1 MVNTNEKPFYHQF
14 EEKHHSE
21 STETGTAACRTDII
35 IHHKDTLERS
45 LPKGIMVKVYDQDGG
60 VSYGEIDENGDS
72 HHIGVKCGLISWQ
85 LMRGPD
91 TAPKYDR
98 HKKDGRQLTD
108 KDEQAFFNDSDGY
121 VLIKAN
127 DEKTK
132 DPRLQLAKPLKVFV
146 SVNITKVKAIYLPP
160 PILLNLRFRQHGK
173 ASLSAAQIQQIKDDG
188 GTATLFIHGYNVSLG
203 HIGKFPQAEDFGEIP
218 EYSNLPPSEQI
229 QRPYLHYG
237 NKEMEKLAN
246 VIISKKLRSIEEDP
260 GDVRIEQAY
269 KEADL
274 KVNGHKALG
283 WFPHVEYYLNLAA
296 SGKLNSDEPFTDW
309 EKYHRIVGVTWS
321 GSVDPSM
328 VFFRAEMYANE
339 SGRELAKVLIELF
352 NQGIKVNI
360 ITHSLGARVALSALN
375 ILGDFDGAYNEKID
389 NLIMW
394 EAAVADNSIT
404 NKYTR
409 VKNPVAMELFPYAH
423 KTVKYIRVLYSQE
436 DGVLDGDSRGGDQE
450 YTGLIGGAYPM
461 KYSSLANTTGAL
473 KDYYYKLN
481 LIGEYYETVEQL
493 RRNVLIHRGSLNQ
506 DDIAEYNNIENTAK
520 GREIKQKIEKLLLEE
535 ANDVSS
541 DLEKPLNYLK
551 PWSHYRRFRPEDEY
565 FKHIINVLTYQVF
578 NNWTVYIKDM
588 WVRPALGHQGNRLS
602 VLSIMGKDDK
612 PLPEYHKKELFDKF
626 IADNTRKA
634 NESGENKKFWFQ
646 DQSNYFISHSAM
658 REWEWKALDTQKVFP
673 DIYKESYKGR
683 IIDEWINEKSNFGRY
698 KK

>member
-1 MVNTNEKPFYHQF
+1 MANTTTQPFYHQF
-14 EEKHHSE
+14 EEAHRSE
-21 STETGTAACRTDII
+21 STKTGTAACRTNII
-35 IHHKDTLERS
+35 IHHKDTLDRP
-45 LPKGIMVKVYDQDGG
+45 LPAGIMVKVYDQDGG
-60 VSYGEIDENGDS
+60 VSYGEIDKNGDS
-72 HHIGVKCGLISWQ
+72 HHLSVKCGLISWQ

-160 PILLNLRFRQHGK
+160 PILLNLRFRQNSK
-173 ASLSAAQIQQIKDDG
+173 AGLSSKQLQQIEKDG
-188 GTATLFIHGYNVSLG
+188 KTATLFIHGYNVSLG
-203 HIGKFPQAEDFGEIP
+203 HIGKFPQAKDFGNLP
-218 EYSNLPPSEQI
+218 EYSNLPPAEQV
-229 QRPYLHYG
+229 QRPYLHYDNEAIG
-237 NKEMEKLAN
+237 QLVRK
-246 VIISKKLRSIEEDP
+246 VIL
-260 GDVRIEQAY
+260 EQA
-269 KEADL
+269 KEDEEIHLERIYNEIDL
-274 KVNGHKALG
+274 KVNSHKALG

-309 EKYHRIVGVTWS
+309 EKYHRIIGVTWS

-339 SGRELAKVLIELF
+339 AGRELAKVLIELF
-352 NQGIKVNI
+352 NKGIKVNI

-375 ILGDFDGAYNEKID
+375 ILGDFDGAYDEKID

-481 LIGEYYETVEQL
+481 LIGKYYETVEQL

-520 GREIKQKIEKLLLEE
+520 GREIKQKIEKLLVEE
-535 ANDVSS
+535 ANKVSS

-565 FKHIINVLTYQVF
+565 FKHIIDVLTYQVF
-578 NNWTVYIKDM
+578 NNWTIYIKNM
-588 WVRPALGHQGNRLS
+588 WVRSALGHQGNRLS
-602 VLSIMGKDDK
+602 VRGIGFKN
-612 PLPEYHKKELFDKF
+612 KELSKRQQEEGFDKF
-626 IADNTRKA
+626 IADNTS
-634 NESGENKKFWFQ
+634 NNGENKKFWFW

-658 REWEWKALDTQKVFP
+658 REWEWKALDSQKVFP
-673 DIYKESYKGR
+673 DIYKESYKNQ
-683 IIDEWINEKSNFGRY
+683 IIDRWIKKNSNFGRY
-698 KK
+698 

>member
-1 MVNTNEKPFYHQF
+1 MANTTTQPFYHQF
-14 EEKHHSE
+14 EEAHRSE
-21 STETGTAACRTDII
+21 STKMGTAACRTNII
-35 IHHKDTLERS
+35 IHHKDTLDRP
-45 LPKGIMVKVYDQDGG
+45 LPAGIMVKVYDQDGG
-60 VSYGEIDENGDS
+60 VSYGEIDKNGDS
-72 HHIGVKCGLISWQ
+72 HHLSVKCGLISWQ

-146 SVNITKVKAIYLPP
+146 SVNAKEVKAIYLPP
-160 PILLNLRFRQHGK
+160 PILLNLRFRQN
-173 ASLSAAQIQQIKDDG
+173 SETRLSTKQLEQIKKDG
-188 GTATLFIHGYNVSLG
+188 NTATLFIHGYNVSLG
-203 HIGKFPQAEDFGEIP
+203 HIGKFPQSEDFGELP
-218 EYSNLPPSEQI
+218 EYSNLPPSDQV
-229 QRPYLHYG
+229 QRPYLHYD
-237 NKEMEKLAN
+237 NKAIGQLATN
-246 VIISKKLRSIEEDP
+246 TLL
-260 GDVRIEQAY
+260 EQA
-269 KEADL
+269 KEDDNIYVKHIYDEVDL

-296 SGKLNSDEPFTDW
+296 SGKLNYDDPFTDW
-309 EKYHRIVGVTWS
+309 DKYHRIIGVTWS

-339 SGRELAKVLIELF
+339 AGRELAKVLIELF
-352 NQGIKVNI
+352 NEGIKANI

-394 EAAVADNSIT
+394 EAAVADNAIT
-404 NKYTR
+404 DTYTR

-423 KTVKYIRVLYSQE
+423 KTVKYLRVLYSQE
-436 DGVLDGDSRGGDQE
+436 DGVLDGDSRGGDKE

-481 LIGEYYETVEQL
+481 LIGEYYENIEQL

-506 DDIAEYNNIENTAK
+506 DDIAEYNNIENTVK
-520 GREIKQKIEKLLLEE
+520 GREIKQKIEKLLMEE

-541 DLEKPLNYLK
+541 DLKKPLNYLK

-565 FKHIINVLTYQVF
+565 FKHIIDVLTYQVF

-602 VLSIMGKDDK
+602 VLNIMGKDDK
-612 PLPEYHKKELFDKF
+612 PLSEYHKKELFDKF

-634 NESGENKKFWFQ
+634 NESGKNKKFWFW

>member
-1 MVNTNEKPFYHQF
+1 
-14 EEKHHSE
+14 
-21 STETGTAACRTDII
+21 
-35 IHHKDTLERS
+35 
-45 LPKGIMVKVYDQDGG
+45 
-60 VSYGEIDENGDS
+60 
-72 HHIGVKCGLISWQ
+72 
-85 LMRGPD
+85 
-91 TAPKYDR
+91 
-98 HKKDGRQLTD
+98 
-108 KDEQAFFNDSDGY
+108 
-121 VLIKAN
+121 
-127 DEKTK
+127 
-132 DPRLQLAKPLKVFV
+132 
-146 SVNITKVKAIYLPP
+146 
-160 PILLNLRFRQHGK
+160 
-173 ASLSAAQIQQIKDDG
+173 
-188 GTATLFIHGYNVSLG
+188 
-203 HIGKFPQAEDFGEIP
+203 
-218 EYSNLPPSEQI
+218 
-229 QRPYLHYG
+229 
-237 NKEMEKLAN
+237 MEKLAN

-309 EKYHRIVGVTWS
+309 EKYHQIVGVTWS

-423 KTVKYIRVLYSQE
+423 KTVKYLRVLYSQE

-481 LIGEYYETVEQL
+481 LIGKYYETVEQL

-520 GREIKQKIEKLLLEE
+520 GREIKQKIEKLLVEE
-535 ANDVSS
+535 ANKVSS

-565 FKHIINVLTYQVF
+565 FKHIIDVLTYQVF
-578 NNWTVYIKDM
+578 NNWTIYIKNM
-588 WVRPALGHQGNRLS
+588 WVRSALGHQGNRLS
-602 VLSIMGKDDK
+602 VRGIGFKN
-612 PLPEYHKKELFDKF
+612 KELSKRQQEEGFDKF
-626 IADNTRKA
+626 IADNTS
-634 NESGENKKFWFQ
+634 NNGENKKFWFW

-658 REWEWKALDTQKVFP
+658 REWEWKALDSQKVFP
-673 DIYKESYKGR
+673 DIYKESYKNQ
-683 IIDEWINEKSNFGRY
+683 IIDRWIKKNSNFGRY
-698 KK
+698 

>member
-1 MVNTNEKPFYHQF
+1 MANTTTQPFYHQF
-14 EEKHHSE
+14 EEAHRSE
-21 STETGTAACRTDII
+21 STKTGTAACRTNII
-35 IHHKDTLERS
+35 IHHKDTLDRP
-45 LPKGIMVKVYDQDGG
+45 LPAGIMVKVYDQDGG
-60 VSYGEIDENGDS
+60 VSYGEIDKNGDS
-72 HHIGVKCGLISWQ
+72 HHLRVKCGLISWQ

-160 PILLNLRFRQHGK
+160 PILLNLRFRQNSK
-173 ASLSAAQIQQIKDDG
+173 AGLSSKQLQQIEKDG
-188 GTATLFIHGYNVSLG
+188 KTATLFIHGYNVSLG
-203 HIGKFPQAEDFGEIP
+203 HIGKFPQAKDFGNLP
-218 EYSNLPPSEQI
+218 EYSNLPPAEQV
-229 QRPYLHYG
+229 QRPYLHYDNEAIG
-237 NKEMEKLAN
+237 QLVRK
-246 VIISKKLRSIEEDP
+246 VIL
-260 GDVRIEQAY
+260 EQA
-269 KEADL
+269 KEDEEIHLERIYNEIDL

-309 EKYHRIVGVTWS
+309 EKYHRIIGVTWS

-339 SGRELAKVLIELF
+339 AGRELAKVLIELF
-352 NQGIKVNI
+352 NKGIKVNI

-375 ILGDFDGAYNEKID
+375 ILGDFDGAYDEKID

-481 LIGEYYETVEQL
+481 LIGKYYETVEQL

-520 GREIKQKIEKLLLEE
+520 GREIKQKIEKLLVEE
-535 ANDVSS
+535 ANKVSS

-565 FKHIINVLTYQVF
+565 FKHIIDVLTYQVF
-578 NNWTVYIKDM
+578 NNWTIYIKNM
-588 WVRPALGHQGNRLS
+588 WVRSALGHQGNRLS
-602 VLSIMGKDDK
+602 VRGIGFKN
-612 PLPEYHKKELFDKF
+612 KELSKRQQEEGFDKF
-626 IADNTRKA
+626 IADNTS
-634 NESGENKKFWFQ
+634 NNGENKKFWFW

-658 REWEWKALDTQKVFP
+658 REWEWKALDSQKVFP
-673 DIYKESYKGR
+673 DIYKESYKNQ
-683 IIDEWINEKSNFGRY
+683 IIDRWIKKNSNFGRY
-698 KK
+698 

>member
-72 HHIGVKCGLISWQ
+72 HHLSVKCGLISWQ
-85 LMRGPD
+85 LMRDPD
-91 TAPKYDR
+91 TAPKYDQ

-127 DEKTK
+127 DEKTE

-146 SVNITKVKAIYLPP
+146 SVNAKEVNAIYLPP
-160 PILLNLRFRQHGK
+160 PILLNLRFRQN
-173 ASLSAAQIQQIKDDG
+173 SETRLSTKQLEQIKKDG
-188 GTATLFIHGYNVSLG
+188 NTATLFIHGYNVSLG
-203 HIGKFPQAEDFGEIP
+203 HIGKFPQSEDFGELP
-218 EYSNLPPSEQI
+218 EYSNLPPSDQI
-229 QRPYLHYG
+229 QRPYLHYD
-237 NKEMEKLAN
+237 NKAIGQLAKN
-246 VIISKKLRSIEEDP
+246 TLL
-260 GDVRIEQAY
+260 EQA
-269 KEADL
+269 KEDDNIYVKHIYDEVDL

-296 SGKLNSDEPFTDW
+296 SGKLNYDDPFTDW
-309 EKYHRIVGVTWS
+309 DKYHRIIGVTWS

-339 SGRELAKVLIELF
+339 AGRELAKVLIELF
-352 NQGIKVNI
+352 NEGINVNI

-394 EAAVADNSIT
+394 EAAVADNAIT
-404 NKYTR
+404 DTYTR

-423 KTVKYIRVLYSQE
+423 KTVKYLRVLYSQE
-436 DGVLDGDSRGGDQE
+436 DGVLDGDSRGGDKE

-481 LIGEYYETVEQL
+481 LIGEYYENIEQL

-506 DDIAEYNNIENTAK
+506 DDIAEYNNIENTVK
-520 GREIKQKIEKLLLEE
+520 GREIKQKIEKLLVEE

-541 DLEKPLNYLK
+541 DLKKPLNYLK

-565 FKHIINVLTYQVF
+565 FKHIIDVLTYQVF

-602 VLSIMGKDDK
+602 VLSIMGKDDE

-673 DIYKESYKGR
+673 NIYKESYKGR

>member
-1 MVNTNEKPFYHQF
+1 MANTTTQPFYHQF
-14 EEKHHSE
+14 EEAHRSE
-21 STETGTAACRTDII
+21 STKMGTAACRTNII
-35 IHHKDTLERS
+35 IHHKDTLDRP
-45 LPKGIMVKVYDQDGG
+45 LPAGIMVKVYDQDGG
-60 VSYGEIDENGDS
+60 VSYGEIDKNGDS
-72 HHIGVKCGLISWQ
+72 HHLSVKCGLISWQ

-98 HKKDGRQLTD
+98 HKKDGRHLTD

-146 SVNITKVKAIYLPP
+146 SVNAKEVKAIYLPP
-160 PILLNLRFRQHGK
+160 PILLNLRFRQN
-173 ASLSAAQIQQIKDDG
+173 SETRLSTKQLEQIKKDG
-188 GTATLFIHGYNVSLG
+188 NTATLFIHGYNVSLG
-203 HIGKFPQAEDFGEIP
+203 HIGKFPQSEDFGELP
-218 EYSNLPPSEQI
+218 EYSNLPPSDQV
-229 QRPYLHYG
+229 QRPYLHYD
-237 NKEMEKLAN
+237 NKAIGQLATN
-246 VIISKKLRSIEEDP
+246 TLL
-260 GDVRIEQAY
+260 EQA
-269 KEADL
+269 KEDDNIYVKHIYDEVDL

-296 SGKLNSDEPFTDW
+296 SGKLNYDDPFTDW
-309 EKYHRIVGVTWS
+309 DKYHRIIGVTWS

-339 SGRELAKVLIELF
+339 AGRELAKVLIELF
-352 NQGIKVNI
+352 NEGIKVNI

-394 EAAVADNSIT
+394 EAAVADNAIT
-404 NKYTR
+404 DTYTR

-423 KTVKYIRVLYSQE
+423 KTVKYLRVLYSQE
-436 DGVLDGDSRGGDQE
+436 DGVLDGDSRGGDKE

-481 LIGEYYETVEQL
+481 LIGEYYENIEQL

-506 DDIAEYNNIENTAK
+506 DDIAEYNNIENTVK
-520 GREIKQKIEKLLLEE
+520 GREIKQKIEKLLMEE

-541 DLEKPLNYLK
+541 DLKKPLNYLI

-565 FKHIINVLTYQVF
+565 FKHIIDVLTYQVF

-602 VLSIMGKDDK
+602 VLNIMGKDDK
-612 PLPEYHKKELFDKF
+612 PLSEYHKKELFDKF

-634 NESGENKKFWFQ
+634 NESGKNKKFWFW

>member
-1 MVNTNEKPFYHQF
+1 MANTTTQPFYHQF
-14 EEKHHSE
+14 EEAHRSE
-21 STETGTAACRTDII
+21 STKMGTAACRTNII
-35 IHHKDTLERS
+35 IHHKDTLDRP
-45 LPKGIMVKVYDQDGG
+45 LPAGIMVKVYDQDGG
-60 VSYGEIDENGDS
+60 VSYGEIDKNGDS
-72 HHIGVKCGLISWQ
+72 HHLSVKCGLISWQ

-98 HKKDGRQLTD
+98 HKKDGRHLTD

-146 SVNITKVKAIYLPP
+146 SVNAKEVNAIYLPP
-160 PILLNLRFRQHGK
+160 PILLNLRFRQN
-173 ASLSAAQIQQIKDDG
+173 SETRLSTKQLEQIKKDG
-188 GTATLFIHGYNVSLG
+188 NTATLFIHGYNVSLG
-203 HIGKFPQAEDFGEIP
+203 HIGKFPQSEDFGELP
-218 EYSNLPPSEQI
+218 EYSNLPPSDQI
-229 QRPYLHYG
+229 QRPYLHYD
-237 NKEMEKLAN
+237 NKAIGQLATN
-246 VIISKKLRSIEEDP
+246 TLL
-260 GDVRIEQAY
+260 EQA
-269 KEADL
+269 KEDDNIYVKHIYDEVDL

-296 SGKLNSDEPFTDW
+296 SGKLNYDDPFTDW
-309 EKYHRIVGVTWS
+309 DKYHRIIGVTWS

-339 SGRELAKVLIELF
+339 AGRELAKVLIELF
-352 NQGIKVNI
+352 NEGIKVNI

-394 EAAVADNSIT
+394 EAAVADNAIT
-404 NKYTR
+404 DTYTR

-423 KTVKYIRVLYSQE
+423 KTVKYLRVLYSQE
-436 DGVLDGDSRGGDQE
+436 DGVLDGDSRGGDKE

-481 LIGEYYETVEQL
+481 LIGEYYENIEQL

-506 DDIAEYNNIENTAK
+506 DDIAEYNNIENTVK
-520 GREIKQKIEKLLLEE
+520 GREIKQKIEKLLMEE

-541 DLEKPLNYLK
+541 DLKKPLNYLK

-565 FKHIINVLTYQVF
+565 FKHIIDVLTYQVF

-602 VLSIMGKDDK
+602 VLNIMGKDDK
-612 PLPEYHKKELFDKF
+612 PLSEYHKKELFDKF

-634 NESGENKKFWFQ
+634 NESGKNKKFWFW

>member
-1 MVNTNEKPFYHQF
+1 MANTTTQPFYHQF
-14 EEKHHSE
+14 EEAHRSE
-21 STETGTAACRTDII
+21 STKMGTAACRTNII
-35 IHHKDTLERS
+35 IHHKDTLDRP
-45 LPKGIMVKVYDQDGG
+45 LPAGIMVKVYDQDGG
-60 VSYGEIDENGDS
+60 VSYGEIDKNGDS
-72 HHIGVKCGLISWQ
+72 HHLSVKCGLISWQ

-91 TAPKYDR
+91 TAPKYDQ

-146 SVNITKVKAIYLPP
+146 SVNAKEVKAIYLPP
-160 PILLNLRFRQHGK
+160 PILLNLRFRQN
-173 ASLSAAQIQQIKDDG
+173 SETRLSTKQLEQIKKDG
-188 GTATLFIHGYNVSLG
+188 NTATLFIHGYNVSLG
-203 HIGKFPQAEDFGEIP
+203 HIGKFPQSEDFGELP
-218 EYSNLPPSEQI
+218 EYSNLPPSDQV
-229 QRPYLHYG
+229 QRPYLHYD
-237 NKEMEKLAN
+237 NKAIGQLAKN
-246 VIISKKLRSIEEDP
+246 TLL
-260 GDVRIEQAY
+260 EQA
-269 KEADL
+269 KEDDNIYVKHVYDEVDL

-296 SGKLNSDEPFTDW
+296 SGKLNYDDPFTDW
-309 EKYHRIVGVTWS
+309 DKYHRIIGVTWS

-339 SGRELAKVLIELF
+339 AGRELAKVLIELF
-352 NQGIKVNI
+352 NEGIKVNI

-394 EAAVADNSIT
+394 EAAVADNAIT
-404 NKYTR
+404 DTYTR

-423 KTVKYIRVLYSQE
+423 KTVKYLRVLYSQE
-436 DGVLDGDSRGGDQE
+436 DGVLDGDSRGGDKE

-481 LIGEYYETVEQL
+481 LIGEYYENIEQL

-506 DDIAEYNNIENTAK
+506 DDIAEYNNIENTVK
-520 GREIKQKIEKLLLEE
+520 GREIKQKIEKLLMEE

-541 DLEKPLNYLK
+541 DLKKPLNYLK

-565 FKHIINVLTYQVF
+565 FKHIIDVLTYQVF

-602 VLSIMGKDDK
+602 VLNIMGKDDK
-612 PLPEYHKKELFDKF
+612 PLSEYHKKELFDKF

-634 NESGENKKFWFQ
+634 NESGKNKKFWFW

-673 DIYKESYKGR
+673 DIYKESYKNQIMDR
-683 IIDEWINEKSNFGRY
+683 WIKANSNFGRY

>member
-1 MVNTNEKPFYHQF
+1 MANTTTQPFYHQF
-14 EEKHHSE
+14 EEAHRSE
-21 STETGTAACRTDII
+21 STKMGTAACRTNII
-35 IHHKDTLERS
+35 LHHKDTLDRP
-45 LPKGIMVKVYDQDGG
+45 LPAGIMVKVYDQDGG
-60 VSYGEIDENGDS
+60 VSYGEIDKNGDS
-72 HHIGVKCGLISWQ
+72 HHLSVKCGLISWQ

-127 DEKTK
+127 DEKTE

-146 SVNITKVKAIYLPP
+146 SVNAKEVKAIYLPP
-160 PILLNLRFRQHGK
+160 PILLNLRFRQN
-173 ASLSAAQIQQIKDDG
+173 SETRLSTKQLEQIKKDG
-188 GTATLFIHGYNVSLG
+188 NTATLFIHGYNVSLG
-203 HIGKFPQAEDFGEIP
+203 HIGKFPQSEDFGELP
-218 EYSNLPPSEQI
+218 EYSNLPPSDQI
-229 QRPYLHYG
+229 QRPYLHYD
-237 NKEMEKLAN
+237 NKAIGQLAKN
-246 VIISKKLRSIEEDP
+246 TLL
-260 GDVRIEQAY
+260 EQA
-269 KEADL
+269 KEDDNIYVKHIYDEVDL

-296 SGKLNSDEPFTDW
+296 SGKLNYDDPFTDW
-309 EKYHRIVGVTWS
+309 DKYHRIIGVTWS

-339 SGRELAKVLIELF
+339 AGRELAKVLIELF
-352 NQGIKVNI
+352 NEGINVNI

-394 EAAVADNSIT
+394 EAAVADNAIT
-404 NKYTR
+404 DTYTR

-423 KTVKYIRVLYSQE
+423 KTVKYLRVLYSQE
-436 DGVLDGDSRGGDQE
+436 DGVLDGDSRGGDKE

-481 LIGEYYETVEQL
+481 LIGEYYENIEQL

-506 DDIAEYNNIENTAK
+506 DDIAEYNNIENTVK
-520 GREIKQKIEKLLLEE
+520 GREIKQKIEKLLVEE

-541 DLEKPLNYLK
+541 DLKKPLNYLK

-565 FKHIINVLTYQVF
+565 FKHIIDVLTYQVF

-602 VLSIMGKDDK
+602 VLSIMGKDDE

-673 DIYKESYKGR
+673 NIYKESYKGR

>member
-1 MVNTNEKPFYHQF
+1 MANTTTQPFYHQF
-14 EEKHHSE
+14 EEAHRSE
-21 STETGTAACRTDII
+21 STKMGTAACRTNII
-35 IHHKDTLERS
+35 IHHKDTLDRP
-45 LPKGIMVKVYDQDGG
+45 LPAGIMVKVYDQDGG
-60 VSYGEIDENGDS
+60 VSYGEIDKNGDS
-72 HHIGVKCGLISWQ
+72 HHLSVKCGLISWQ

-98 HKKDGRQLTD
+98 HKKDGRHLTD

-146 SVNITKVKAIYLPP
+146 LVNAKEVKAIYLPP
-160 PILLNLRFRQHGK
+160 PILLNLRFRQN
-173 ASLSAAQIQQIKDDG
+173 SETRLSTKQLEQIKKDG
-188 GTATLFIHGYNVSLG
+188 NTATLFIHGYNVSLG
-203 HIGKFPQAEDFGEIP
+203 HIGKFPQSEDFGELP
-218 EYSNLPPSEQI
+218 EYSNLPPSDQV
-229 QRPYLHYG
+229 QRPYLHYD
-237 NKEMEKLAN
+237 NKAIGQLATN
-246 VIISKKLRSIEEDP
+246 TLL
-260 GDVRIEQAY
+260 EQA
-269 KEADL
+269 KEDDNIYVKHIYDEVDL

-296 SGKLNSDEPFTDW
+296 SGKLNYDDPFTDW
-309 EKYHRIVGVTWS
+309 DKYHRIIGVTWS

-339 SGRELAKVLIELF
+339 AGRELAKVLIELF
-352 NQGIKVNI
+352 NEGIKVNI

-394 EAAVADNSIT
+394 EAAVADNAIT
-404 NKYTR
+404 DTYTR

-423 KTVKYIRVLYSQE
+423 KTVKYLRVLYSQE
-436 DGVLDGDSRGGDQE
+436 DGVLDGDSRGGDKE

-481 LIGEYYETVEQL
+481 LIGEYYENIEQL

-506 DDIAEYNNIENTAK
+506 DDIAEYNNIENTVK
-520 GREIKQKIEKLLLEE
+520 GREIKQKIEKLLMEE

-541 DLEKPLNYLK
+541 DLKKPLNYLK

-565 FKHIINVLTYQVF
+565 FKHIIDVLTYQVF

-602 VLSIMGKDDK
+602 VLNIMGKDDK
-612 PLPEYHKKELFDKF
+612 PLSEYHKKELFDKF

-634 NESGENKKFWFQ
+634 NESGKNKKFWFW

>member
-1 MVNTNEKPFYHQF
+1 MANTTTQPFYHQF
-14 EEKHHSE
+14 EEAHRSE
-21 STETGTAACRTDII
+21 STKMGTAACRTNII
-35 IHHKDTLERS
+35 IHHKDTLDRP
-45 LPKGIMVKVYDQDGG
+45 LPARIMVKVYDQDGG
-60 VSYGEIDENGDS
+60 VSYGEIDKNGDS
-72 HHIGVKCGLISWQ
+72 HHLSVKCGLISWQ

-146 SVNITKVKAIYLPP
+146 SVNAKEVKAIYLPP
-160 PILLNLRFRQHGK
+160 PILLNLRFRQN
-173 ASLSAAQIQQIKDDG
+173 SETRLSTKQLEQIKKDG
-188 GTATLFIHGYNVSLG
+188 STATLFIHGYNVSLG
-203 HIGKFPQAEDFGEIP
+203 HIGKFPQSEDFGELP
-218 EYSNLPPSEQI
+218 EYSNLPPSDQV
-229 QRPYLHYG
+229 QRPYLHYD
-237 NKEMEKLAN
+237 NKAIGQLAIN
-246 VIISKKLRSIEEDP
+246 TLL
-260 GDVRIEQAY
+260 EQA
-269 KEADL
+269 KEDDNIYVKHIYDEVDL

-296 SGKLNSDEPFTDW
+296 SGKLNYDDPFTDW
-309 EKYHRIVGVTWS
+309 DKYHRIIGVTWS

-339 SGRELAKVLIELF
+339 AGRELAKVLIELF
-352 NQGIKVNI
+352 NEGIKVNI
-360 ITHSLGARVALSALN
+360 IIHSLGARVALSALN
-375 ILGDFDGAYNEKID
+375 ILGDFDGVYNEKID

-394 EAAVADNSIT
+394 EAAVADNAIT
-404 NKYTR
+404 DTYTR

-423 KTVKYIRVLYSQE
+423 KTVKYLRVLYSQE
-436 DGVLDGDSRGGDQE
+436 DGVLDGDSRGGDKE

-481 LIGEYYETVEQL
+481 LIGEYYENIEQL

-506 DDIAEYNNIENTAK
+506 DDIAEYNNIENTVK
-520 GREIKQKIEKLLLEE
+520 GREIKQKIEKLLMEE

-541 DLEKPLNYLK
+541 DLKKPLNYLK
-551 PWSHYRRFRPEDEY
+551 PWSHYRRFRPDDEY
-565 FKHIINVLTYQVF
+565 FKHIVDVLTYQVF
-578 NNWTVYIKDM
+578 NNWTIYIKNM

-602 VLSIMGKDDK
+602 VEGIGYK
-612 PLPEYHKKELFDKF
+612 
-626 IADNTRKA
+626 
-634 NESGENKKFWFQ
+634 NKKLTELQKEEGFDQFINGNTSSEEDKEDKKFNFF

-673 DIYKESYKGR
+673 DIYKESYKNQIMDR
-683 IIDEWINEKSNFGRY
+683 WIKANSNFGRY

>member
-1 MVNTNEKPFYHQF
+1 MANTTTQPFYHQF
-14 EEKHHSE
+14 EEAHRSE
-21 STETGTAACRTDII
+21 STKTGTAACRTNII
-35 IHHKDTLERS
+35 IHHKDTLDRP
-45 LPKGIMVKVYDQDGG
+45 LPAGIMVKVYDQDGG
-60 VSYGEIDENGDS
+60 VSYGEIDKNGDS
-72 HHIGVKCGLISWQ
+72 HHLSVKCGLISWQ

-160 PILLNLRFRQHGK
+160 PILLNLRFRQNSK
-173 ASLSAAQIQQIKDDG
+173 AGLSSKQLQQIEKDG
-188 GTATLFIHGYNVSLG
+188 KTATLFIHGYNVSLG
-203 HIGKFPQAEDFGEIP
+203 HIGKFPQAKDFGNLP
-218 EYSNLPPSEQI
+218 EYSNLPPAEQV
-229 QRPYLHYG
+229 QRPYLHYDNEAIG
-237 NKEMEKLAN
+237 QLVRK
-246 VIISKKLRSIEEDP
+246 VIL
-260 GDVRIEQAY
+260 EQA
-269 KEADL
+269 KEDEEIHLERIYNQIDL

-309 EKYHRIVGVTWS
+309 EKYHRIIGVTWS

-339 SGRELAKVLIELF
+339 AGRELAKVLIELF
-352 NQGIKVNI
+352 NKGIKVNI

-375 ILGDFDGAYNEKID
+375 ILGDFDGAYDEKID

-481 LIGEYYETVEQL
+481 LIGKYYETVEQL

-520 GREIKQKIEKLLLEE
+520 GREIKQKIEKLLVEE
-535 ANDVSS
+535 ANKVSS

-565 FKHIINVLTYQVF
+565 FKHIIDVLTYQVF
-578 NNWTVYIKDM
+578 NNWTIYIKNM
-588 WVRPALGHQGNRLS
+588 WVRSALGHQGNRLS
-602 VLSIMGKDDK
+602 VRGIGFKN
-612 PLPEYHKKELFDKF
+612 KELSKRQQEEGFDKF
-626 IADNTRKA
+626 IADNTS
-634 NESGENKKFWFQ
+634 NNGENKKFWFW

-658 REWEWKALDTQKVFP
+658 REWEWKALDSQKVFP
-673 DIYKESYKGR
+673 DIYKESYKNQ
-683 IIDEWINEKSNFGRY
+683 IIDRWIKKNSNFGRY
-698 KK
+698 

>member
-1 MVNTNEKPFYHQF
+1 MANTTTQPFYHQF
-14 EEKHHSE
+14 EEAHRSE
-21 STETGTAACRTDII
+21 STKMGTAACRTNII
-35 IHHKDTLERS
+35 IHHKDTLDRP
-45 LPKGIMVKVYDQDGG
+45 LPAGIMVKVYDQDGG
-60 VSYGEIDENGDS
+60 VSYGEIDKNGDS
-72 HHIGVKCGLISWQ
+72 HHLSVKCGLISWQ

-127 DEKTK
+127 DEKTE

-146 SVNITKVKAIYLPP
+146 SVNAKEVNAIYLPP
-160 PILLNLRFRQHGK
+160 PILLNLRFRQN
-173 ASLSAAQIQQIKDDG
+173 SETRLSTKQLEQIKKDG
-188 GTATLFIHGYNVSLG
+188 NTATLFIHGYNVSLG
-203 HIGKFPQAEDFGEIP
+203 HIGKFPQAEDFGDIP
-218 EYSNLPPSEQI
+218 EYSNLPPSDQV
-229 QRPYLHYG
+229 QRPYLHYD
-237 NKEMEKLAN
+237 NKAIGQLAKN
-246 VIISKKLRSIEEDP
+246 TLL
-260 GDVRIEQAY
+260 EQA
-269 KEADL
+269 KEDDNIYVKHVYNEVDL

-296 SGKLNSDEPFTDW
+296 SGKLNYDDPFTDW
-309 EKYHRIVGVTWS
+309 DKYHRIIGVTWS

-339 SGRELAKVLIELF
+339 AGRELAKVLIELF
-352 NQGIKVNI
+352 NEGIKVNI

-375 ILGDFDGAYNEKID
+375 ILGDFDGAYDEKID

-404 NKYTR
+404 DSYTR

-423 KTVKYIRVLYSQE
+423 KTVKYLRVLYSQE
-436 DGVLDGDSRGGDQE
+436 DGVLDGDSRGGDKE

-481 LIGEYYETVEQL
+481 LIGEYYENIEQL

-506 DDIAEYNNIENTAK
+506 DDIAEYNNIENTVK
-520 GREIKQKIEKLLLEE
+520 GREIKQKIEKLLMEE

-541 DLEKPLNYLK
+541 DLKKPLNYLK

-565 FKHIINVLTYQVF
+565 FKHIIDVLTYQVF

-602 VLSIMGKDDK
+602 VLNIMGKDDK
-612 PLPEYHKKELFDKF
+612 PLSEYHKKELFDKF

-634 NESGENKKFWFQ
+634 NESGKNKKFWFW

>member
-1 MVNTNEKPFYHQF
+1 MANTTTQPFYHQF
-14 EEKHHSE
+14 EEAHRSE
-21 STETGTAACRTDII
+21 STKMGTAACRTNII
-35 IHHKDTLERS
+35 IHHKDTLDRP
-45 LPKGIMVKVYDQDGG
+45 LPAGIMVKVYDQDGG
-60 VSYGEIDENGDS
+60 VSYGEIDKNGDS
-72 HHIGVKCGLISWQ
+72 HHLSVKCGLISWQ

-146 SVNITKVKAIYLPP
+146 SVNAKEVKAIYLPP
-160 PILLNLRFRQHGK
+160 PILLNLRFRQN
-173 ASLSAAQIQQIKDDG
+173 SETRLSTKQLEQIKKDG
-188 GTATLFIHGYNVSLG
+188 NTATLFIHGYNVSLG
-203 HIGKFPQAEDFGEIP
+203 HIGKFPQSEDFGELP
-218 EYSNLPPSEQI
+218 EYSNLPPSDQV
-229 QRPYLHYG
+229 QRPYLHYD
-237 NKEMEKLAN
+237 NKAIGQLATN
-246 VIISKKLRSIEEDP
+246 TLL
-260 GDVRIEQAY
+260 EQA
-269 KEADL
+269 KEDDNIYVKHIYDEVDL

-296 SGKLNSDEPFTDW
+296 SGKLNYDDPFTDW
-309 EKYHRIVGVTWS
+309 DKYHRIIGVTWS

-339 SGRELAKVLIELF
+339 AGRELAKVLIELF
-352 NQGIKVNI
+352 NEGIKVNI

-394 EAAVADNSIT
+394 EAAVADNAIT
-404 NKYTR
+404 DTYTR

-423 KTVKYIRVLYSQE
+423 KTVKYLRVLYSQE
-436 DGVLDGDSRGGDQE
+436 DGVLDGDSRGGDKE

-481 LIGEYYETVEQL
+481 LIGEYYENIEQL

-506 DDIAEYNNIENTAK
+506 DDIAEYNNIENTVK
-520 GREIKQKIEKLLLEE
+520 GREIKQKIEKLLMEE

-541 DLEKPLNYLK
+541 DLKKPLNYLK

-565 FKHIINVLTYQVF
+565 FKHIIDVLTYQVF

-602 VLSIMGKDDK
+602 VLNIMGKDDK
-612 PLPEYHKKELFDKF
+612 PLSEYHKKELFDKF

-634 NESGENKKFWFQ
+634 NESGKNKKFWFW

>member
-72 HHIGVKCGLISWQ
+72 HHLSVKCGLISWQ

-91 TAPKYDR
+91 TAPKYDQ

-127 DEKTK
+127 DEKTE

-146 SVNITKVKAIYLPP
+146 SVNAKEVKAIYLPP
-160 PILLNLRFRQHGK
+160 PILLNLRFRQN
-173 ASLSAAQIQQIKDDG
+173 SETRLSTKQLEQIKKDG
-188 GTATLFIHGYNVSLG
+188 NTATLFIHGYNVSLG
-203 HIGKFPQAEDFGEIP
+203 HIGKFPQSEDFGELP
-218 EYSNLPPSEQI
+218 EYSNLPPSDQI
-229 QRPYLHYG
+229 QRPYLHYD
-237 NKEMEKLAN
+237 NKAIGQLAKN
-246 VIISKKLRSIEEDP
+246 TLL
-260 GDVRIEQAY
+260 EQA
-269 KEADL
+269 KEDDNIYVKHVYDEVDL

-296 SGKLNSDEPFTDW
+296 SGKLNYDDPFTDW
-309 EKYHRIVGVTWS
+309 DKYHRIIGVTWS

-339 SGRELAKVLIELF
+339 AGRELAKVLIELF
-352 NQGIKVNI
+352 NEGIKVNI

-394 EAAVADNSIT
+394 EAAVADNAIT
-404 NKYTR
+404 DTYTR

-423 KTVKYIRVLYSQE
+423 KTVKYLRVLYSQE
-436 DGVLDGDSRGGDQE
+436 DGVLDGDSRGGDKE
-450 YTGLIGGAYPM
+450 YTGLIGGAYPK
-461 KYSSLANTTGAL
+461 KYTSLANTTGAL
-473 KDYYYKLN
+473 KDYYTKN
-481 LIGEYYETVEQL
+481 KIGEFYKT
-493 RRNVLIHRGSLNQ
+493 IS
-506 DDIAEYNNIENTAK
+506 
-520 GREIKQKIEKLLLEE
+520 EIKRYGQIHKGTQWGQDNPEATPKGMEIKKEIARLLLEE
-535 ANDVSS
+535 ANTVSS
-541 DLEKPLNYLK
+541 DLNTQLNYLR
-551 PWSHYRRFRPEDEY
+551 PWSHFRRFRLEDEH
-565 FKHIINVLTYQVF
+565 FKHIVDVLTYQVF
-578 NNWTVYIKDM
+578 NNWTIYVNDM
-588 WVRPALGHQGNRLS
+588 AVRPALGHQGERLT
-602 VLSIMGKDDK
+602 VLGTWFNNKELS
-612 PLPEYHKKELFDKF
+612 EARKKEWIDSF
-626 IADNTRKA
+626 ITAQ
-634 NESGENKKFWFQ
+634 NKKQFWFW

-673 DIYKESYKGR
+673 DIYKESYKNQLMDR
-683 IIDEWINEKSNFGRY
+683 WIKANSNFGRY